1 MGWGREPLVF
11 AGAMAVAA
19 PKLQQLVA
27 LRMGEIHP
35 PMLARH
41 VATLDHI
48 LRGRLAVNII
58 SSDLAGE
65 TLEAGPRYRRTAE
78 VIQILRQC
86 WTQDRVDFDGE
97 FYKLK
102 LPTTAPGT
110 PFQRGG
116 PLLYFGGISE
126 HARAVCA
133 EHCDVFLM
141 WPETEENIAEVV
153 ADLGRRAARHGRV
166 LDFGLRIH
174 VIVRETEREARE
186 YASKLISKL
195 DGETETRIRQD
206 RVFQYAGTVRQ
217 DALRAR
223 RRTTTS
229 RKTFWSGIGRVR
241 AGCGSAIVGDP
252 DQVFD
257 KLQRYIKLGLRSFI
271 LSGYPHLDECD
282 LFARYV
288 LPRLRTTRPVGRAR
302 QGRLLAAGHTAHAS
316 TARQGIA
323 NRRLMPVNAT
333 LAPRAVP
340 KAPAALPLRAKTVL
354 GVGGLPVC
362 YGYNVQGMA
371 ISFYQML
378 LGVNPAMLGFA
389 LLIPATVG
397 RDARPDCREF
407 FRQLPLAVRP
417 PPSVH
422 CHGRDRDGHFLRA
435 HLDGLAELER
445 RGQGSL
451 VHRDRPAFLYV
462 LRDLQRP
469 LPGPH
474 LRVLARLQR
483 AHARDGTLRRVV

>member
-1 MGWGREPLVF
+1 MPPQIRTKDEAVEVGWFAALCGEDLEYLGVSDVRYTSTFEHCSEIFKRTEANGYQTILLPSGFGVGQEPLVF

-223 RRTTTS
+223 T
-229 RKTFWSGIGRVR
+229 KDDYIEENVWSGIGRVR

-288 LPRLRTTRPVGRAR
+288 LPRLRTTRLSVAHGKVG
-302 QGRLLAAGHTAHAS
+302 S
-316 TARQGIA
+316 S
-323 NRRLMPVNAT
+323 
-333 LAPRAVP
+333 
-340 KAPAALPLRAKTVL
+340 
-354 GVGGLPVC
+354 LPV
-362 YGYNVQGMA
+362 
-371 ISFYQML
+371 
-378 LGVNPAMLGFA
+378 
-389 LLIPATVG
+389 T
-397 RDARPDCREF
+397 
-407 FRQLPLAVRP
+407 PLT
-417 PPSVH
+417 
-422 CHGRDRDGHFLRA
+422 
-435 HLDGLAELER
+435 
-445 RGQGSL
+445 
-451 VHRDRPAFLYV
+451 
-462 LRDLQRP
+462 RP
-469 LPGPH
+469 L
-474 LRVLARLQR
+474 LDKELQT
-483 AHARDGTLRRVV
+483 AA